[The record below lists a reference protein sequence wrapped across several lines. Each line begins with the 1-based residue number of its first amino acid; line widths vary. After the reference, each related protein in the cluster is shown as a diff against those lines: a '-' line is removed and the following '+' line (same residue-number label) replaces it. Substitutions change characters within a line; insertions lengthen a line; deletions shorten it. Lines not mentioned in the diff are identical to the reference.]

1 MLNILVSWI
10 GKADIDGRLEDVVTG
25 PLANILRFQPFQH
38 VYLLHNQSIDLI
50 QSYVSRLEDEFDA
63 CLTVFHADLAS
74 PIHFSDIYKSLDI
87 VLTKAVSEHPEAQL
101 YIQLTSGT
109 PAMTSVSILTGKT
122 KYQAKFLQSSLEQ
135 GVQVVD
141 IPFDIAADFLPS
153 VSDALDNKLSALIAK
168 EVPSTAEFDY
178 IITQDPQMI
187 RLKERAAILALREVP
202 VLIHGETGT
211 GKELFARAIHNSSNR
226 AEKTFLS
233 INCGAIPTELI
244 DSTLFGHVK
253 GAFTGAS
260 SNKQGVF
267 EKAEGG
273 TLFLDEF
280 GELPLDAQVRLLRV
294 LQDGTYLPV
303 GSAQENIADVRIIVA
318 TNKNLVDEIAE
329 GRFRED
335 LFYRIAIGI
344 INLPPV
350 RERKGDKWL
359 LAEYLLEQINRDA
372 ANQPGYK
379 DKNIST
385 KAKKL
390 ILNSNWPG
398 NVREL
403 HATLLRASLWGVE
416 NKISESDIKEAML
429 VTPQKGAQILG
440 RDIDQGIDINDIIK
454 EVSVHYIQRAMAVS
468 GGSKKRAAELLKLKN
483 YQTLNN
489 WMEKY
494 NIK

>member
-1 MLNILVSWI
+1 MSDILVTWV
-10 GKADIDGRLEDVVTG
+10 GKADLDGRLADVVTG

-38 VYLLHNQSIDLI
+38 VYLLHNQNLDLV
-50 QSYVSRLEDEFDA
+50 QSYVLRLEEEFVA
-63 CLTVFHADLAS
+63 RFNVIPADLAS
-74 PIHFSDIYKSLDI
+74 PIHFADIYKSLDST
-87 VLTKAVSEHPEAQL
+87 LTKAVSEHPGAQL

-122 KYQAKFLQSSLEQ
+122 KYQVKFLQSSLEQ

-153 VSDALDNKLSALIAK
+153 VSGAIDNKLSTLIAK
-168 EVPSTAEFDY
+168 EVPTTAEFDY
-178 IITQDPQMI
+178 IITQDPKMM

-211 GKELFARAIHNSSNR
+211 GKELFARAIHNSSDR
-226 AEKTFLS
+226 AEKTFLPV
-233 INCGAIPTELI
+233 NCGAIPAELI
-244 DSTLFGHVK
+244 DSTLFGYIK

-260 SNKQGVF
+260 SNNQGVF
-267 EKAEGG
+267 DKADGG

-294 LQDGTYLPV
+294 LQDGTYIPV
-303 GSAQENIADVRIIVA
+303 GSAQEKITDVRIIVA

-335 LFYRIAIGI
+335 LFYRVAIGI

-359 LAEYLLEQINRDA
+359 LAEYLLKQINLDA
-372 ANQPGYK
+372 VNQPGYK
-379 DKNIST
+379 DKKFSAG
-385 KAKKL
+385 AKKL
-390 ILNSNWPG
+390 ILSSDWPG

-403 HATLLRASLWGVE
+403 HATILRASLWGAE

-429 VTPQKGAQILG
+429 VTPQKVAQILD
-440 RDIDQGIDINDIIK
+440 RDIDQGININDVLK
-454 EVSVHYIQRAMAVS
+454 EVSVHYIQRAMTVS
-468 GGSKKRAAELLKLKN
+468 GGSKTRAAKLLKLKN

-494 NIK
+494 KIK